1 MKIPC
6 AARPPLRL
14 EIAFTLIEVMI
25 AITILFMCLFAI
37 LGVLCAGIHAAS
49 ILRSSGPTAGM
60 AAGML
65 AMSNVIDEGS
75 DSGTFG
81 DGVYPGYKWRSQAEE
96 VATNGLFKVD
106 FAVSDPNGND
116 ISYLTVLLYRPD
128 SDKNKMGV
136 H

>member
-1 MKIPC
+1 MKISRATFPEQ
-6 AARPPLRL
+6 A
-14 EIAFTLIEVMI
+14 AFTLIEVMI
-25 AITILFMCLFAI
+25 ATTILFMCLFAI
-37 LGVLCAGIHAAS
+37 LGVLCSGIHAAS
-49 ILRSSGPTAGM
+49 ILRTNGPTAGM

-65 AMSNVIDEGS
+65 AVSNVIEEGG

-81 DGVYPGYKWRSQAEE
+81 EIYPGYRWRSQAVE

-116 ISYLTVLLYRPD
+116 FSYLSVFLYRPD